1 MGALGDGIAQSAA
14 TAKEMRTTPLWGLRL
29 RRTYLHD
36 GRAPN
41 IDAAIRG
48 HDGQGKASRD
58 RYSKLNAADS
68 AALLEFL
75 GSL

>member
-1 MGALGDGIAQSAA
+1 
-14 TAKEMRTTPLWGLRL
+14 LRL

-68 AALLEFL
+68 AALIEFL